1 MGCGS
6 WTASSW
12 SSYKTSKKIDDTSD
26 VRSIYHSTACK
37 KEMDPNGVNVR
48 ESRDSDEH
56 PNSNA
61 IILGLDVTGSMGS
74 TAETIAKGGLNDI
87 ITGIYDK
94 NILEDPQVM
103 VAAIGDTYYDESPLQ
118 VGQFESDIRAAKNL
132 TDIWFEGGGGGNGGE
147 SYLALWY
154 FAARHTSIDCF
165 EKRGKRGVIFTIGDE
180 PCCRVLPKKHI
191 KKVFGDDV
199 QADLTAENLLTEV
212 SKMYDVYH
220 IGLRSYGFG
229 DESGW
234 YSKAETNW
242 KDLLGQRA
250 MLIRGEKDENLERIP
265 DIINATL
272 ELRMGR
278 KLGDVIKDMDSST
291 ALVVSGA
298 VGNLATETAATSS
311 ELVEF

>member
-6 WTASSW
+6 WTSSSW
-12 SSYKTSKKIDDTSD
+12 DSYKKSCGIDDRST
-26 VRSIYHSTACK
+26 VRSIYHSSECK
-37 KEMDPNGVNVR
+37 DTMNPKGVTVR

-87 ITGIYDK
+87 ITGIYSKD
-94 NILEDPQVM
+94 ILEDPQIM

-118 VGQFESDIRAAKNL
+118 VGQFESDIRAAENL
-132 TDIWFEGGGGGNGGE
+132 MDIWFEAGGGGNGGE

-165 EKRGKRGVIFTIGDE
+165 EKRGKKGVIFTIGDE
-180 PCCRVLPKKHI
+180 PCCARLPKEHI
-191 KKVFGDDV
+191 KQVFGDDV
-199 QADLTAENLLTEV
+199 QADIKVEDILAEV

-220 IGLRSYGFG
+220 IGLRSYGF
-229 DESGW
+229 DKSNCHAESYW
-234 YSKAETNW
+234 T
-242 KDLLGQRA
+242 DLLGERA
-250 MLIRGEKDENLERIP
+250 MLIRGGKDDNLDRIP

-278 KLGDVIKDMDSST
+278 KLEDITKAMDFST
-291 ALVVSGA
+291 ALAVTNAVSG
-298 VGNLATETAATSS
+298 LTAEKSEST